1 MKYLKSFNENK
12 INFIDNLKSFCD
24 NHLAFLIDNGFIVRT
39 HSKKND
45 YCIEIIKGWSDGRFI
60 SVTDFTWDEIK
71 DDFIP
76 FFEML
81 SNKYIIDDC
90 NFRGDMETLNT
101 REISISLNDILDDK
115 VDDILID
122 EKNSI
127 NRHTSKNKKVENLL
141 PKISSIKIIIKS
153 EVFKKV

>member
-12 INFIDNLKSFCD
+12 VNYIDNLKSFCD
-24 NHLAFLIDNGFIVRT
+24 NHLAFLIDNGFMVKP

-45 YCIEIIKGWSDGRFI
+45 YCIEIIKGWDNGRFI
-60 SVTDFTWDEIK
+60 SVTDFNLGDIK

-81 SNKYIIDDC
+81 SNKYTIESC

-101 REISISLNDILDDK
+101 RDISISESDILNDK
-115 VDDILID
+115 VDDILIG
-122 EKNSI
+122 E
-127 NRHTSKNKKVENLL
+127 
-141 PKISSIKIIIKS
+141 
-153 EVFKKV
+153 F